1 MRKATLLCYCLV
13 AVIQLGAQMPGS
25 TSRHYLMSLDDAQ
38 LDIGFQTTTVFALDD
53 RAPLSANPHFQAMW
67 NLIKLGASLE
77 ALLQGLEAPLN
88 DIDLNQEF
96 GQNGYNK
103 TVLSFFVTYGFGE
116 SSDVAMQKHYFEL
129 AISPGYF
136 KQGNKGMHL
145 HFDYR
150 MNLANTRYGAGANSI
165 DRGIDY
171 ELFVGA
177 RLGFDWSF
185 QRSESEAGFF
195 THLSDE
201 IERIAFEN
209 EFTAAQLIM
218 LEDMAETSK
227 VLLPEDVG
235 GRAFHIGPI
244 AGVRVSKKIVGR
256 TRVFLG
262 VQGFYDIM
270 DLVDTKKAQE
280 NKRSQHQLSAH
291 LGLSI
296 PLAGEGGDLDF
307 FH

>member
-1 MRKATLLCYCLV
+1 MRKATLLSCCLL

-25 TSRHYLMSLDDAQ
+25 ASRKYLLLLDDAQ
-38 LDIGFQTTTVFALDD
+38 LDIGLQTTTIFALDD

-77 ALLQGLEAPLN
+77 ALLQGIEEPLN

-103 TVLSFFVTYGFGE
+103 TVLSFFITYGFGE
-116 SSDVAMQKHYFEL
+116 SSDVAMQKHFFEL

-171 ELFVGA
+171 ELFVGG

-256 TRVFLG
+256 TRVFLSA
-262 VQGFYDIM
+262 QGFYDIM

-280 NKRSQHQLSAH
+280 NKRSQHLLSAH
-291 LGLSI
+291 LGVSI
-296 PLAGEGGDLDF
+296 PIAGEGGDLDF